1 MAEIPIILKLKKQM
15 QRNIA
20 LAQDILVKELFSVF
34 NDAVLHGG
42 TAIWRCYKGERFSE
56 DIDAYLPK
64 DKKRLEIFFKN
75 LENKGFKFEKKKISE
90 NSICSSLI
98 IDRTAVRFEAV
109 FKKIKGSLK
118 EYEDCRGNF
127 ITINTLTP
135 EEIIK
140 EKVQAYQKRLKI
152 RDLYDIFFL
161 LRYVNNKEL
170 VKEDLTTFIKNFKNP
185 LDAPD
190 LRAILLESLV
200 PSVSS
205 MLNYI
210 SKEAT

>member
-1 MAEIPIILKLKKQM
+1 MAEIPIILKLKKQA
-15 QRNIA
+15 QRDVA
-20 LAQDILVKELFSVF
+20 FAQDILVKELFLVF

-42 TAIWRCYKGERFSE
+42 TAIWRCYGGNRFSE
-56 DIDAYLPK
+56 DIDAYIPK
-64 DKKRLEIFFKN
+64 DEKRLEIFFKN
-75 LENKGFKFEKKKISE
+75 LENKGFKIERKKINK
-90 NSICSSLI
+90 NSIYSSMI
-98 IDRTAVRFEAV
+98 INRTAVRFEAV

-127 ITINTLTP
+127 ITIITLTP

-161 LRYVNNKEL
+161 LRHIKNKEII
-170 VKEDLTTFIKNFKNP
+170 KKDLEAFIRNFKKP
-185 LDAPD
+185 IDEPD
-190 LRAILLESLV
+190 LRAILLESIT
-200 PSVSS
+200 PSVDS

-210 SKEAT
+210 KREAV

>member
-1 MAEIPIILKLKKQM
+1 MTLFFMAEQLSGDATKE
-15 QRNIA
+15 RN
-20 LAQDILVKELFSVF
+20 S
-34 NDAVLHGG
+34 
-42 TAIWRCYKGERFSE
+42 
-56 DIDAYLPK
+56 PK
-64 DKKRLEIFFKN
+64 IYMLIFP
-75 LENKGFKFEKKKISE
+75 
-90 NSICSSLI
+90 
-98 IDRTAVRFEAV
+98 
-109 FKKIKGSLK
+109 KIK
-118 EYEDCRGNF
+118 
-127 ITINTLTP
+127 
-135 EEIIK
+135 K
-140 EKVQAYQKRLKI
+140 EKVQPYQKRLKI